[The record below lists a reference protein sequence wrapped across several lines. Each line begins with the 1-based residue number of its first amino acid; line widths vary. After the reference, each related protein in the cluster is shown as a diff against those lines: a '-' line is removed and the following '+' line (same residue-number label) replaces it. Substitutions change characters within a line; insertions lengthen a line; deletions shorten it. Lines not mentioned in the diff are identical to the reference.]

1 MSGADST
8 HPYLSLMNDV
18 EREQRWA
25 NQRPR
30 DASTMIII
38 DRSSSKPKVLMGK
51 RHEGHK
57 FMPGK
62 FVFPGGRIEA
72 HDRMMPV
79 AGALAKPVEERLLDH
94 VQRPT
99 LSRARALVLAAIRE
113 TFEET
118 GLMIGSRDFGAPP
131 QAPDG
136 PWQQFL
142 ELGIFPTLE
151 AIHFVGRAITPP
163 RRPKRFDTRFFAVD
177 RTQICHEVGGIIGP
191 DAELVELVWVPID
204 EAARLDVP
212 TVTEVM
218 LKELQDRISAGFT
231 HKLPVPFY
239 RYTHGRFYRL
249 LMGA

>member
-1 MSGADST
+1 MTSETGE
-8 HPYLSLMNDV
+8 HPYVSLMNNV
-18 EREQRWA
+18 ERDQRWA

-38 DRSSSKPKVLMGK
+38 DRSGSKTKVLMGK

-62 FVFPGGRIEA
+62 FVFPGGRIEQ
-72 HDRMMPV
+72 HDRLMPV
-79 AGALAKPVEERLLDH
+79 AGALAKPVEQRLLEH

-99 LSRARALVLAAIRE
+99 VSRARALVLAAIRE

-118 GLMIGSRDFGAPP
+118 GLMIGSRDFGTPPLAPE
-131 QAPDG
+131 G
-136 PWQQFL
+136 PWQRFL
-142 ELGIFPTLE
+142 NLGIFPTLE
-151 AIHFVGRAITPP
+151 EIHFVGRAITPP

-191 DAELVELVWVPID
+191 DTELVELVWVPID
-204 EAARLDVP
+204 EASQLDLP

-218 LKELQDRISAGFT
+218 LKELQDRIAAGFT

-239 RYTHGRFYRL
+239 RYTYGRFSRL
-249 LMGA
+249 MLEA

>member
-1 MSGADST
+1 MTELDTS
-8 HPYLSLMNDV
+8 HPYLSLMNNVD
-18 EREQRWA
+18 RDQRWA

-30 DASTMIII
+30 DAATMIII
-38 DRSSSKPKVLMGK
+38 DRSGKKTTVLMGK
-51 RHEGHK
+51 RHQGHK

-62 FVFPGGRIEA
+62 FVFPGGRIEP
-72 HDRMMPV
+72 HDRLMPV
-79 AGALAKPVEERLLDH
+79 AGALSEQVEARLLNH

-99 LSRARALVLAAIRE
+99 LARARGLALAAIRE

-118 GLMIGSRDFGAPP
+118 GLMIGSQDYGAPE
-131 QAPDG
+131 QAPEG
-136 PWQQFL
+136 PWQQFIAH
-142 ELGIFPTLE
+142 GVFPTLE
-151 AIHFVGRAITPP
+151 DIHFVGRAITPP

-191 DAELVELVWVPID
+191 EAELVELVWIPID
-204 EAARLDVP
+204 EAPSLDLP

-239 RYTHGRFYRL
+239 RFHQRRFVRSAL
-249 LMGA
+249 

>member
-1 MSGADST
+1 MSGTDGD
-8 HPYLSLMNDV
+8 HPYLPLMNNV
-18 EREQRWA
+18 EREQRWP

-30 DASTMIII
+30 DAATMIII
-38 DRSSSKPKVLMGK
+38 DRSAKKPTVLMGK
-51 RHEGHK
+51 RHAGHK

-72 HDRMMPV
+72 DDRLMPV
-79 AGALAKPVEERLLDH
+79 AGALDPQVEGRLLEH

-99 LSRARALVLAAIRE
+99 LVRARGLALAAIRE

-118 GLMIGSRDFGAPP
+118 GLMIGSRDFGTPP
-131 QAPDG
+131 QAPEG

-142 ELGIFPTLE
+142 QHGVFPTLE
-151 AIHFVGRAITPP
+151 DIHFVGRAITPP

-191 DAELVELVWVPID
+191 EAELVELVWVPID
-204 EAARLDVP
+204 EAARLDLP

-239 RYTHGRFYRL
+239 RYRHGRFSRL
-249 LMGA
+249 VL